1 MSLWSLVVGVVAAS
15 AAVVVVVAVAVA
27 VAAAAAAAASGVLI
41 VVGNDGG
48 GGCCG
53 CCRGCGCSGRW
64 LPRLRCPVVVVAMVV
79 AKLVVIIVKDLQRA
93 GRMQPRMRR
102 RRDSDSWPRL
112 AERSSQERVFSGREG
127 EGEGGGGGSAADETI
142 MRRCSFKCFL
152 LISKT
157 AVGCKV

>member
-15 AAVVVVVAVAVA
+15 AAVVVVVAVAV
-27 VAAAAAAAASGVLI
+27 AAAAAAASGVLI

-127 EGEGGGGGSAADETI
+127 EGEGGGGSAADETI